1 MVKANQN
8 KIFLSLLLVGFLCVL
23 VLPNLAWG
31 ADESVV
37 DVNNDLPVI
46 ETVIPVTI
54 EAPVP
59 VEEVSTVTTL
69 VVSTT
74 LDPIVEIV
82 SEATSSLI
90 QVETNPLDLVAT
102 STEISNSIDNPNPV
116 VAKLAPATASP
127 AMVLESQ
134 SFSTAVSASIVVS
147 DEITSTTMT
156 ETNSCSS
163 DCTNSQ
169 IAISNEI
176 GTISNNV
183 DQVSQIAISNEI
195 GTISNNVDQVSE
207 IVISGEYSAQTIVR
221 GGQIAL
227 SSEISVST
235 LTNGGCT
242 SNCGPTT
249 VVVSAEYSFRTS
261 TGTNTNNIAISD
273 EYSFR
278 TSTGTNTNNIAIS
291 AENSFTTSGGG
302 NTTNIAISDEMSFT
316 TLGGGSTTTIA
327 ISDEM
332 SFTTLG
338 GGSTTTIAISDEMS
352 FTTLGGGST
361 TTIAISDEQSFT
373 TSSNPSGCTVNCGGG
388 GGGGGGGI
396 VPPLIIDRSCSIYLK
411 EYIKFG
417 EANDVYEVKKLQSF
431 LIVFEKETNLRVTGF
446 YDRAT
451 FEAVQRFQ
459 IKYSRD
465 VLGPWG
471 ITDST
476 GYVFITTRLAI
487 NNVYCGRDTENDLDL
502 RNYYGQIEQLL
513 NPPADIFFGPV
524 ASTTVATT
532 SLATSTAT
540 ATVSLTSPLNL
551 LALAWVGAL
560 NFISGIPCWW
570 WIILLLL
577 IIILLLAIIWTM
589 SRGNDDDDDLN
600 DNNETEILT
609 VVDGASV
616 LPMSSTINEEKEY
629 DTLPVTDEIESKTG
643 E

>member
-183 DQVSQIAISNEI
+183 DQVS
-195 GTISNNVDQVSE
+195 E

-332 SFTTLG
+332 SFTTLDG
-338 GGSTTTIAISDEMS
+338 GGTTTI
-352 FTTLGGGST
+352 T
-361 TTIAISDEQSFT
+361 ISDEQSFT

>member
-90 QVETNPLDLVAT
+90 QVETNTLDLVAT

-163 DCTNSQ
+163 DCTN
-169 IAISNEI
+169 
-176 GTISNNV
+176 
-183 DQVSQIAISNEI
+183 SQIAISNEI

-332 SFTTLG
+332 SFTTLDG
-338 GGSTTTIAISDEMS
+338 GGTTTI
-352 FTTLGGGST
+352 T
-361 TTIAISDEQSFT
+361 ISDEQSFT